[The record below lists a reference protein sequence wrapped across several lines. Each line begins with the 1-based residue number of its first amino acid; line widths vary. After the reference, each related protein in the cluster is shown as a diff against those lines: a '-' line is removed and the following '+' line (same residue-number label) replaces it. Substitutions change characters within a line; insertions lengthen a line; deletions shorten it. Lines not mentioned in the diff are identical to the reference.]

1 MNAHAAIVR
10 SAAQAPAADAA
21 GTAAV
26 ASPQHISAHVRPMTR
41 GDFAGVAV
49 SRSCSVHGLN
59 TDLNS
64 EDAADAIAEHATGV
78 AAPASRQARQ
88 APLVAKFAPR
98 VAERVV
104 QSPGHALDGG
114 MRTEMEAHMGADFGG
129 VRVHTGPEAA
139 RAAAALSARAFAFGQ
154 HIVFGAG
161 QYNTVHSA
169 GRRVLAHGLAHT
181 AQQRAG
187 DGPMVQRDVVDDI
200 EDKLS
205 YGLFDWAVRDGEAID
220 SLALLA
226 AMTDAELTAALNR
239 LGGKYIDRL
248 LDNLPD
254 SAKTGEAYQRVL
266 AAIGTARTM
275 NYASE
280 QLEYGL
286 FDWTITDAEA
296 SRVFGLFANFPA
308 DKRESFFIELERA
321 GRLGRLFD
329 NAAIGHYTMHVL
341 PWMRTLTRGRLTQ
354 PQRTIM
360 RRIVENVPGS
370 FIEVLQTATE
380 IRYDVTVGPAKST
393 SRTTTSGRAPVPWTA
408 DKLRASYLAIDHL
421 PDAHVSRNHEL
432 TRVGQFSSGQTSG
445 ANGSLAIVA
454 GFYDGNIRELAV
466 NSQDFKI
473 DAQPGQAPVEVDTD
487 LEGTLIHE
495 TGHAVDQQMG
505 WSTGSEPAKNERGG
519 WKTYP
524 DHTTAATELVA
535 ASAGGITTEL
545 DVSQRTAVVANIVGA
560 MVVGN
565 TSALESDIRANAWF
579 AGLTGANQRAVLSDR
594 ALSATRIGLGVQAS
608 APWFVAA
615 DGGEHLGEHVY
626 QQSYAPTWVR
636 YRHEARTRMVA
647 PYQFRDPGEWFAE
660 CYAAYYRP
668 DPRGKGAKLNEKDP
682 NTKLYFDTVVDKL
695 AASR

>member
-1 MNAHAAIVR
+1 MIARTAIARSGMKPHAAGTDGTASPAPSPHIRSQVHPMTQSDFASVAVR
-10 SAAQAPAADAA
+10 RASSAHGLNVNVGDEHAADAA
-21 GTAAV
+21 
-26 ASPQHISAHVRPMTR
+26 
-41 GDFAGVAV
+41 
-49 SRSCSVHGLN
+49 
-59 TDLNS
+59 
-64 EDAADAIAEHATGV
+64 AERATGI
-78 AAPASRQARQ
+78 AAPAPRHLRP

-98 VAERVV
+98 VAERIVR
-104 QSPGHALDGG
+104 SPGHALDSGVR
-114 MRTEMEAHMGADFGG
+114 MDMEAQMGGDFGG
-129 VRVHTGPEAA
+129 VRLHTGPEAA
-139 RAAAALSARAFAFGQ
+139 RAAAAVSARSFAYGQ

-161 QYNTVHSA
+161 QYGTVH
-169 GRRVLAHGLAHT
+169 GTDRRVLAHELAHT

-187 DGPMVQRDVVDDI
+187 DSRTVQRDAVDDI

-205 YGLFDWAVRDGEAID
+205 YGLFDWAIRDGEAID

-280 QLEYGL
+280 QLDYGL

-360 RRIVENVPGS
+360 RRVVENAPDS

-380 IRYDVTVGPAKST
+380 IRYDVTVGPATST
-393 SRTTTSGRAPVPWTA
+393 SRTTTSGHAPVPWTA

-421 PDAHVSRNHEL
+421 PDAHVSRNREL
-432 TRVGQFSSGQTSG
+432 TRFGQFSGGQTSG

-473 DAQPGQAPVEVDTD
+473 DAQPGQAPVEVDTN

-579 AGLTGANQRAVLSDR
+579 AGLTGAKQRAVLSDR

-682 NTKLYFDTVVDKL
+682 NTKLHFDTVVDKL